1 MKTIIYDIETI
12 PDLDFGRKH
21 MNLDGLS
28 DEDIGRSM
36 FFQQLQKH
44 GSEFL
49 PINLHKIITISF
61 VTENKGDIELS
72 SCTSLMHFLDSIKDA
87 DHFVTWNGNRFDIPV
102 LYFRALLDNLV
113 VNKRIF
119 DGNHHTDLKDVLSN
133 RDINS
138 ISGLDRVSKHLGLPG
153 KSKYKGN
160 AVWDLY
166 LEKKM
171 DEIIRYCES
180 DALNTYL
187 IYIQHQYSMGTI
199 SEQELNI
206 KKDTLKKFLASQD
219 KPHSDFIQKL

>member
-1 MKTIIYDIETI
+1 M
-12 PDLDFGRKH
+12 
-21 MNLDGLS
+21 
-28 DEDIGRSM
+28 
-36 FFQQLQKH
+36 
-44 GSEFL
+44 
-49 PINLHKIITISF
+49 
-61 VTENKGDIELS
+61 
-72 SCTSLMHFLDSIKDA
+72 
-87 DHFVTWNGNRFDIPV
+87 
-102 LYFRALLDNLV
+102 
-113 VNKRIF
+113 
-119 DGNHHTDLKDVLSN
+119 
-133 RDINS
+133 
-138 ISGLDRVSKHLGLPG
+138 PG